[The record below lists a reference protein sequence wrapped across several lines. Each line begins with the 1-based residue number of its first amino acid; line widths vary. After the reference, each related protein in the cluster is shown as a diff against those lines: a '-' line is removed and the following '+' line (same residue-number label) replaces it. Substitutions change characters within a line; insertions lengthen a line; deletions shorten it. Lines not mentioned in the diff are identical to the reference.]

1 VTPRSQPPRPEPSPA
16 ASGATP
22 RPRRGA
28 RPRKVRLPAAP
39 SALSVIALGALLVSS
54 VALSV
59 PAFAAQPQPQLLAQA
74 DGAGK
79 GELRR
84 ERREEWLQEA
94 EAAADRL
101 QKAIKAAGRES
112 ETLDARISK
121 AQEADAALGAK
132 LQLAQAGG
140 GQPARPAPE
149 RPARENRPAAE
160 APQCRGR
167 LVVEGE
173 GIETAT
179 PDVLRVSFGAEA
191 RAEGPGEAL
200 SRASEATQGLLD
212 AMLAAGVAKEDVS
225 TTQVNLNPVYDHSQR
240 NAPPKIV
247 AWEAGSSLAVTLKEV
262 SKFGA
267 LATAAT
273 EAGATSISGVSFA
286 VSDEDERLKAARQAA
301 VKAALARAELL
312 AGAAGARVGAILEL
326 SETGISMPGPRP
338 MFARAAV
345 AEASMADMPIAEGAQ
360 ELRATVTATVEL
372 CQ

>member
-1 VTPRSQPPRPEPSPA
+1 MSPRSLPPRSAPSRRA
-16 ASGATP
+16 DRRASSSGVAT
-22 RPRRGA
+22 
-28 RPRKVRLPAAP
+28 P
-39 SALSVIALGALLVSS
+39 SALSVIVVGALLVSG
-54 VALSV
+54 VAMSL
-59 PAFAAQPQPQLLAQA
+59 PAFAQPQ
-74 DGAGK
+74 GGK
-79 GELRR
+79 AELRR
-84 ERREEWLQEA
+84 EAREEWLEEA
-94 EAAADRL
+94 EAAGDRL
-101 QKAIKAAGRES
+101 QKAIKAAGREA

-121 AQEADAALGAK
+121 AQEADEALGAK
-132 LQLAQAGG
+132 LQLAQAAGS
-140 GQPARPAPE
+140 QPAPRPAPE
-149 RPARENRPAAE
+149 RPAREGRPAAE

-179 PDVLRVSFGAEA
+179 PDVLRVSFGADA

-200 SRASEATQGLLD
+200 AQASEAVKALLD
-212 AMLAAGVAKEDVS
+212 AVLAAGVAKEDVS
-225 TTQVNLNPVYDHSQR
+225 TTQVNLNPVYDRSER
-240 NAPPKIV
+240 NAAPEIV
-247 AWEAGSSLAVTLKEV
+247 AWEAGSSLAVTLKDV

-286 VSDEDERLKAARQAA
+286 VSDEKDRLEAARQAA

-312 AGAAGARVGAILEL
+312 AGAADARVGAILEL

-345 AEASMADMPIAEGAQ
+345 AESAMADMPIAEGAQ